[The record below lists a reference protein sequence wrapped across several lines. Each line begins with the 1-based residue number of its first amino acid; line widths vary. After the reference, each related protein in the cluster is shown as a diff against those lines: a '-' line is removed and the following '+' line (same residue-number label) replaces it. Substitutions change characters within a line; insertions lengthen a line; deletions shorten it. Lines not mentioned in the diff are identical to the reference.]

1 MLPSI
6 TISPGLATSVH
17 IRPHRST
24 RSDLRLDTM
33 PLSSYWKRL
42 SGSWPWSFAV
52 QQKRNRDKVVSSQDD
67 GHAPESNDYPIFP
80 PPSPHSILS
89 DREEYW
95 TRLASRRWG
104 APRGVTE
111 DTSLYALY
119 RFYELVVLDEVRPY
133 RNALEAFWRQKDW
146 AVQDI
151 PDPHDEDPE
160 RYAFLA
166 GCTYLIA
173 RSFNER
179 VKLGLRRDMPA
190 LLTPDEA
197 EMLKNVPDHLR
208 DYEKVPSWAE
218 KAAPLAETLSVPT
231 HDGVV
236 LTGKSDERADP
247 DFLSK
252 NILLWTPHISFT

>member
-1 MLPSI
+1 MTP
-6 TISPGLATSVH
+6 P
-17 IRPHRST
+17 
-24 RSDLRLDTM
+24 
-33 PLSSYWKRL
+33 SSYWKRI
-42 SGSWPWSFAV
+42 SRAWPWSSVA
-52 QQKRNRDKVVSSQDD
+52 QQRRTLGKEESNQGD
-67 GHAPESNDYPIFP
+67 HHELESNDYPIFP
-80 PPSPHSILS
+80 PPPPHRILS

-95 TRLASRRWG
+95 KRITSRKWG

-111 DTSLYALY
+111 DNALYALY
-119 RFYELVVLDEVRPY
+119 RFYELIVLDEVRPY

-146 AVQDI
+146 AVESI

-173 RSFNER
+173 KSFNER

-197 EMLKNVPDHLR
+197 EMLKNTPDHLR
-208 DYEKVPSWAE
+208 NYEKVPSWAE
-218 KAAPLAETLSVPT
+218 KVAPLVETLSVPT
-231 HDGVV
+231 HDGVI